1 MSTETWV
8 WFGLFSIY
16 LDINLE
22 FNALCHLILVGII
35 VSSGFAM
42 AIVRSCLYVEY
53 DVDSDDDDDDDGDD
67 DVVVE
72 PVG

>member
-1 MSTETWV
+1 M
-8 WFGLFSIY
+8 
-16 LDINLE
+16 E

-53 DVDSDDDDDDDGDD
+53 GVDSDDDDDGDGDD
-67 DVVVE
+67 EVVVE

>member
-1 MSTETWV
+1 M
-8 WFGLFSIY
+8 
-16 LDINLE
+16 E

-42 AIVRSCLYVEY
+42 AIVRRCLHVEY

>member
-1 MSTETWV
+1 M
-8 WFGLFSIY
+8 
-16 LDINLE
+16 E

-42 AIVRSCLYVEY
+42 AIVGRCLHVEY
-53 DVDSDDDDDDDGDD
+53 DGDGDDDDGDGD
-67 DVVVE
+67 DDDVVE